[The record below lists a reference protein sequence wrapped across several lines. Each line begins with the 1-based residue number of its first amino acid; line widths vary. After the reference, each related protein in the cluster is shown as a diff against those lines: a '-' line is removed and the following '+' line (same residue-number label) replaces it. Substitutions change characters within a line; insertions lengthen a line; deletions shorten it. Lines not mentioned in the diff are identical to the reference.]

1 MRNRKGMTLVEV
13 IVAMA
18 LFAIVMV
25 TVFPAFLITNMMNNV
40 SKEFMDAN
48 YYAQEELEQ
57 IYNKGKTSTMPVII
71 AWLESEPRP
80 VPYACEPQDGGAEIC
95 TKTVSNIK
103 YEILFDYH
111 PDPTLFS
118 LHVVTVTVEI
128 TTGEY
133 AGDRANIKNFMR
145 FVPLV
150 GG

>member
-57 IYNKGKTSTMPVII
+57 IYNKGKTSTMPVIV
-71 AWLESEPRP
+71 AWMKSDRGFTCDLQ
-80 VPYACEPQDGGAEIC
+80 AGGAEIC
-95 TKTVSNIK
+95 TKTLSNIK
-103 YEILFDYH
+103 YEISFDYH
-111 PDPTLFS
+111 PDPSLFT

-133 AGDRANIKNFMR
+133 AGDRASINNFMR
-145 FVPLV
+145 FVPVV

>member
-1 MRNRKGMTLVEV
+1 MTLVEV

-57 IYNKGKTSTMPVII
+57 IYNKGKTSTMTAIVT
-71 AWLESEPRP
+71 WMGSTRGFT
-80 VPYACEPQDGGAEIC
+80 CNTSDDGSSIC
-95 TKTVSNIK
+95 TKSVDNID
-103 YEILFDYH
+103 YEISFDYH

-118 LHVVTVTVEI
+118 LHVVEITVEI
-128 TTGEY
+128 TTGDY
-133 AGDRANIKNFMR
+133 AGDRAEISNFMR
-145 FVPLV
+145 FVPEL

>member
-57 IYNKGKTSTMPVII
+57 IYNKGKTSTMPLIVT
-71 AWLESEPRP
+71 WMETDRGFSCNPLT
-80 VPYACEPQDGGAEIC
+80 GGAEIC
-95 TKTVSNIK
+95 TKTVTNIA
-103 YEILFDYH
+103 YEILFEYH
-111 PDPTLFS
+111 PDPTLYS
-118 LHVVTVTVEI
+118 LHVVTVKVEI

-133 AGDRANIKNFMR
+133 AGDRVEIENFMR
-145 FVPLV
+145 FVPVV

>member
-57 IYNKGKTSTMPVII
+57 IYNKGKTSTMPVIVT
-71 AWLESEPRP
+71 WMESDRGF
-80 VPYACEPQDGGAEIC
+80 ACDLQAGGAEIC
-95 TKTVSNIK
+95 LKTVGNIA
-103 YEILFDYH
+103 YEITFDYH

-133 AGDRANIKNFMR
+133 
-145 FVPLV
+145 
-150 GG
+150 